1 QTDMIS
7 KPFYTK
13 TIPLLSDI
21 PVIGTI
27 FFKGVYLTSYI
38 AIILAFVAWYVLY
51 KTPFGLRLR
60 AVGEHPMAADT
71 NGINVYR
78 MRYIAVIIS
87 GMLGGIGGS
96 VFAMTIALNFSAT
109 TIAGQGVMALAAV
122 IFGQWHLRGEMVA
135 AVFFSFSQRLS
146 VNSSGVPILAD
157 VTQVYLSIAPYVLT
171 VLALAGF
178 IGRAEAP
185 KALGDPYIKGTR

>member
-1 QTDMIS
+1 MIS

-71 NGINVYR
+71 TESMCIEC
-78 MRYIAVIIS
+78 VIS
-87 GMLGGIGGS
+87 
-96 VFAMTIALNFSAT
+96 
-109 TIAGQGVMALAAV
+109 
-122 IFGQWHLRGEMVA
+122 
-135 AVFFSFSQRLS
+135 LS
-146 VNSSGVPILAD
+146 LF
-157 VTQVYLSIAPYVLT
+157 Q
-171 VLALAGF
+171 
-178 IGRAEAP
+178 EC
-185 KALGDPYIKGTR
+185 